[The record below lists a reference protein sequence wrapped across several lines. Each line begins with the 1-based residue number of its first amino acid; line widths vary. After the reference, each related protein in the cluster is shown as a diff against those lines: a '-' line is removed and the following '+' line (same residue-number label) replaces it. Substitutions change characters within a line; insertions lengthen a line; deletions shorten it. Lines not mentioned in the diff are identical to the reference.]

1 MKIIGNMPMVSRNAE
16 FGRPADRF
24 PVCSTRRIWQYNQCN
39 MFKYSY
45 NKLWIDVEN
54 VGEKN

>member
-1 MKIIGNMPMVSRNAE
+1 
-16 FGRPADRF
+16 
-24 PVCSTRRIWQYNQCN
+24 

-54 VGEKN
+54 VGEKKIKVKNVEKQEKRLETR

>member
-1 MKIIGNMPMVSRNAE
+1 
-16 FGRPADRF
+16 
-24 PVCSTRRIWQYNQCN
+24 

-54 VGEKN
+54 VGKKIKVKNVEKQEKRLETRQKMFTSAQCKIM